1 MSRKQLRVWKVNDGL
16 PQPWMW
22 AVTLDGDDNF
32 WMGGHAETW
41 ADAFADAT
49 QAMRHAAAEAGQ

>member
-1 MSRKQLRVWKVNDGL
+1 MSRKQLRVWRSDDEWKL
-16 PQPWMW
+16 WTW

-32 WMGGHAETW
+32 WMGGSAATW

-49 QAMRHAAAEAGQ
+49 QAMREAAAEGAQ